1 MATINTF
8 KHEENVVSYS
18 AGETIFEEE
27 TAGHIMYIVQHGMV
41 DIFVKGKLIE
51 TVGENGVVGEMAII
65 DSTARSATAV
75 AKTDCILVPL
85 DEAAFQTIDA
95 GDGEAL
101 LASRLLSQAEVEAL
115 LAGGPA
121 ILLTDQYA
129 PVDQMLA
136 PVVREEG
143 GE

>member
-85 DEAAFQTIDA
+85 DEAAFKRHVHHTPLFAVQVMRVMAD
-95 GDGEAL
+95 
-101 LASRLLSQAEVEAL
+101 RLRKMN
-115 LAGGPA
+115 
-121 ILLTDQYA
+121 DQ
-129 PVDQMLA
+129 L
-136 PVVREEG
+136 
-143 GE
+143 